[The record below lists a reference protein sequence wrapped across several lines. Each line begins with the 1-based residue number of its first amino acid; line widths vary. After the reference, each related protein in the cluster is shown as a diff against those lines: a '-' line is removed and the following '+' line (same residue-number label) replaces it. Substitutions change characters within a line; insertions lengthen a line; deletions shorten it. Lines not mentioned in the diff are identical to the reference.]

1 MRTFLRQ
8 IGLRFTTGHLIWAAV
23 LIPAC
28 IAVFVPLDLLW
39 VGVTVSVLIALIA
52 VVTIRG
58 RRLTGWVAALVNW
71 RRRHRSTPP
80 APSEPA
86 VGATVL
92 PGDHVA
98 VRWQGDHLTTAIELV
113 PRPFTPTVMVNGK
126 SFTDDVVDTELVEKL
141 IAAHCPEL
149 EADIVSA
156 GYRVG
161 KTAPA
166 SLVALY
172 EQVVGPY
179 PAPAN
184 RRTWI
189 LLRADPECTRKPAQR
204 RESGVAGLARYLVA
218 STTRI
223 ADQLASNGIDA
234 RCARSF
240 DDFDRATEVSFE
252 RETWSSIKGRST
264 FTAAYNAPGGPD
276 VWWSAR
282 ADHTIT
288 RMRIRPGW
296 APTTTVLLTTLA
308 NPTTPRGFSCL
319 FGGQRA
325 ALQGISPVAD
335 RHYELPIGSAGILVG
350 ETADRYP
357 VYMPFDD
364 IDVSINLGD
373 ARLFT
378 QFVVRSAA
386 AGAVV
391 TLGPRLREFAGFV
404 NGRIGD
410 VAKVSWPGPQ
420 GEVTTYLG
428 PHPGV
433 SRVILRHNF
442 IDTPRH
448 RQLPIHLINPREE
461 SRYQMALEQ

>member
-1 MRTFLRQ
+1 MKSLAAQF
-8 IGLRFTTGHLIWAAV
+8 GLRLSTGHLMWAAV

-28 IAVFVPLDLLW
+28 IAIFIPLDAMW
-39 VGVTVSVLIALIA
+39 VGIMVCVLIALIA
-52 VVTIRG
+52 TVTLRG
-58 RRLTGWVAALVNW
+58 RRLTGWVAALFSW

-86 VGATVL
+86 VGATVM

-98 VRWQGDHLTTAIELV
+98 VRWQGDHLMSVIELV
-113 PRPFTPTVMVNGK
+113 PRPFTPTVVVNGQ
-126 SFTDDVVDTELVEKL
+126 SLTDDVLDTAMVEKL

-149 EADIVSA
+149 EADVVAA

-179 PAPAN
+179 PAPAS

-189 LLRADPECTRKPAQR
+189 VLRADPELTRKPAQR
-204 RESGVAGLARYLVA
+204 RDSGVAGLARYLVA
-218 STTRI
+218 ATTRL

-234 RCARSF
+234 RPSRSF

-252 RETWSSIKGRST
+252 RETWSAIKGRST
-264 FTAAYNAPGGPD
+264 FTAAYSASGGPD
-276 VWWSAR
+276 AWWSAR

-288 RMRIRPGW
+288 RMRIRPGTV
-296 APTTTVLLTTLA
+296 PTTTVLLTTLA
-308 NPTTPRGFSCL
+308 NPSTPRGFSCL

-325 ALQGISPVAD
+325 ALQGISPVTD
-335 RHYELPIGSAGILVG
+335 KHHELPIGSAGVLVG
-350 ETADRYP
+350 ETVDRYP

-364 IDVSINLGD
+364 VDVSINLGD

-391 TLGPRLREFAGFV
+391 TLGPQLGEFAGFV
-404 NGRIGD
+404 NGRIGHE
-410 VAKVSWPGPQ
+410 AELSWPNA
-420 GEVTTYLG
+420 TTYLS

-433 SRVILRHNF
+433 GRVILRDNF

-448 RQLPIHLINPREE
+448 RQLPIRLVNPREE

>member
-1 MRTFLRQ
+1 MKAFLDQ
-8 IGLRFTTGHLIWAAV
+8 FGLRITTGHLLWAAV

-28 IAVFVPLDLLW
+28 VVLFQRLDLLW
-39 VGVTVSVLIALIA
+39 LGITLGVLIGILA
-52 VVTIRG
+52 VLTVRG
-58 RRLTGWVAALVNW
+58 RRLAGWVVAIFSW
-71 RRRHRSTPP
+71 RRRHRVSPD

-98 VRWQGDHLTTAIELV
+98 VRWQGDYLESIVELV
-113 PRPFTPTVMVNGK
+113 PRPFTPTVIVGGEAY
-126 SFTDDVVDTELVEKL
+126 TDDVVDTKLVEEL
-141 IAAHCPEL
+141 LVAHCPEL
-149 EADIVSA
+149 EADVVSA

-161 KTAPA
+161 RTAPA

-189 LLRADPECTRKPAQR
+189 VLRAKPEATRKAALR

-234 RCARSF
+234 RCGRAF
-240 DDFDRATEVSFE
+240 DDFDRATEISFE

-264 FTAAYNAPGGPD
+264 FTAAYTAAGGPN

-288 RMRIRPGW
+288 RVRIRPGSP
-296 APTTTVLLTTLA
+296 PTATVLLTTLA
-308 NPTTPRGFSCL
+308 NPSTPRGFSCL

-325 ALQGISPVAD
+325 ALLGESPVSD
-335 RHYELPIGSAGILVG
+335 RHYELPIGSAGVLVG

-364 IDVSINLGD
+364 VDVSINLGD

-386 AGAVV
+386 CGAVV
-391 TLGPRLREFAGFV
+391 TLGPQFREFAGFINARV
-404 NGRIGD
+404 GQ
-410 VAKVSWPGPQ
+410 VAKVTWPNS
-420 GEVTTYLG
+420 TTYLG
-428 PHPGV
+428 PHTGLG
-433 SRVILRHNF
+433 RVVLRHNF
-442 IDTPRH
+442 IGTPRH
-448 RQLPIHLINPREE
+448 RQLPIRLINPREE
-461 SRYQMALEQ
+461 SRYQMALEP

>member
-1 MRTFLRQ
+1 MKTVLRLF
-8 IGLRFTTGHLIWAAV
+8 GMRFTAGHALWAAT

-28 IAVFVPLDLLW
+28 VLVFVQLGRLW
-39 VGVTVSVLIALIA
+39 IGVTLAVIIALAA
-52 VVTIRG
+52 VVTVRG
-58 RRLTGWVAALVNW
+58 RRLTGWVAALFAW
-71 RRRHRSTPP
+71 RRRHRQVPDV
-80 APSEPA
+80 PSVPA
-86 VGATVL
+86 VGATVM

-98 VRWQGDHLTTAIELV
+98 VRWHGDHLVSVIELI
-113 PRPFTPTVMVNGK
+113 PRPFTPTVIVNGEA
-126 SFTDDVVDTELVEKL
+126 FTDDVVDTRLVEEL
-141 IAAHCPEL
+141 ISAHCPDL
-149 EADIVSA
+149 EADVVSA

-189 LLRADPECTRKPAQR
+189 VLRADPEKTRKAALR
-204 RESGVAGLARYLVA
+204 RETGVAGLARYLVA
-218 STTRI
+218 STTRV
-223 ADQLASNGIDA
+223 ADHLASNGIDA

-240 DDFDRATEVSFE
+240 DDFDRATEISFE
-252 RETWSSIKGRST
+252 REMWSAIKGRST
-264 FTAAYNAPGGPD
+264 FTAAYSAPGGPD

-288 RMRIRPGW
+288 RVRIRPGA

-308 NPTTPRGFSCL
+308 NPATPRGFSCL

-325 ALQGISPVAD
+325 AMQGESPVTD
-335 RHYELPIGSAGILVG
+335 KHYELPIGSAGVLVG

-357 VYMPFDD
+357 VYIPFDD
-364 IDVSINLGD
+364 VDVSINLGD

-386 AGAVV
+386 SGAVV
-391 TLGPRLREFAGFV
+391 TLGPQFQEFAGFI
-404 NGRIGD
+404 NARIGQ
-410 VAKVSWPGPQ
+410 VAKVVWPNS
-420 GEVTTYLG
+420 TTYLG
-428 PHPGV
+428 PHPGIG
-433 SRVILRHNF
+433 RVVLRHNY

-448 RQLPIHLINPREE
+448 RQLPIRLINPREE

>member
-1 MRTFLRQ
+1 MKKVFGLF
-8 IGLRFTTGHLIWAAV
+8 GLRFTTGHAIWAAV

-28 IAVFVPLDLLW
+28 VALFQPLDLLW
-39 VGVTVSVLIALIA
+39 VGITLAVVIALAA

-58 RRLTGWVAALVNW
+58 RRLTGWVAAVFSW
-71 RRRHRSTPP
+71 RRRHRNVPDL
-80 APSEPA
+80 PSEPA
-86 VGATVL
+86 VGATVM
-92 PGDHVA
+92 PGDHVT
-98 VRWQGDHLTTAIELV
+98 VRWQDGYLVSAIELV
-113 PRPFTPTVMVNGK
+113 PRPFTPTVIVSGQAY
-126 SFTDDVVDTELVEKL
+126 TDDVVDTRLVEQL
-141 IAAHCPEL
+141 VTAHCQDL
-149 EADIVSA
+149 EADVVSA

-166 SLVALY
+166 SLVGLY

-189 LLRADPECTRKPAQR
+189 LLRAEPEHTRKSSQR
-204 RESGVAGLARYLVA
+204 RESGVAGLARYLVTSA
-218 STTRI
+218 TRI

-234 RCARSF
+234 RPIRSF
-240 DDFDRATEVSFE
+240 DDFDRATEISFE
-252 RETWSSIKGRST
+252 RETWSTIKGRST
-264 FTAAYNAPGGPD
+264 FTAAYSAAGGPD

-288 RMRIRPGW
+288 RVRIRPGA

-325 ALQGISPVAD
+325 ALQGISPVND
-335 RHYELPIGSAGILVG
+335 HHYELPIGSAGVLVG

-364 IDVSINLGD
+364 VDVSINLGD

-391 TLGPRLREFAGFV
+391 TLGPQFTEFAGFI
-404 NGRIGD
+404 NGRVGEL
-410 VAKVSWPGPQ
+410 AKVSWPNA
-420 GEVTTYLG
+420 TTYLG
-428 PHPGV
+428 PHPGIG
-433 SRVILRHNF
+433 RVVLRHNF

-448 RQLPIHLINPREE
+448 RQLPIRLINPREE
-461 SRYQMALEQ
+461 SRFQMALEQ

>member
-1 MRTFLRQ
+1 MKNFFRQ
-8 IGLRFTTGHLIWAAV
+8 FGLRFTTGHGIWAAV

-28 IAVFVPLDLLW
+28 IALFLHFDQIW
-39 VGVTVSVLIALIA
+39 VGVALSVLIAIA
-52 VVTIRG
+52 SVLTIRG
-58 RRLTGWVAALVNW
+58 RRITGWIAALFSW
-71 RRRHRSTPP
+71 RRRHRSAPP
-80 APSEPA
+80 PPSEPA
-86 VGATVL
+86 VGATVM

-98 VRWQGDHLTTAIELV
+98 VRWQGDHLVSVIELV
-113 PRPFTPTVMVNGK
+113 PRPFTPTVIVGGK
-126 SFTDDVVDTELVEKL
+126 AYTDDVVDTRLVEKL
-141 IAAHCPEL
+141 VEAHCPDL
-149 EADIVSA
+149 EVDVVSA

-179 PAPAN
+179 PAPAS

-189 LLRADPECTRKPAQR
+189 VLRASPEHTQKSAQR
-204 RESGVAGLARYLVA
+204 RAAGVAGLARYLVA

-234 RCARSF
+234 RCGRSF
-240 DDFDRATEVSFE
+240 DAFDHATEISFE
-252 RETWSSIKGRST
+252 RETWSAIKGRST
-264 FTAAYNAPGGPD
+264 FTAAYSAPGGPD

-282 ADHTIT
+282 ADHTIV
-288 RMRIRPGW
+288 RMRLRPG
-296 APTTTVLLTTLA
+296 APPTTTVLLTTLA

-325 ALQGISPVAD
+325 ALQGLSPVTD
-335 RHYELPIGSAGILVG
+335 RHYELPIGSAGVLVG

-364 IDVSINLGD
+364 VDVSINLGD

-386 AGAVV
+386 AGATV
-391 TLGPRLREFAGFV
+391 TLLPQFREFAGFV
-404 NGRIGD
+404 NGRIGQ
-410 VAKVSWPGPQ
+410 VAKVSWPNS
-420 GEVTTYLG
+420 TTYLG
-428 PHPGV
+428 PHPGIG
-433 SRVILRHNF
+433 RVVLRHNF

-448 RQLPIHLINPREE
+448 RQLPIRLINPREE

>member
-1 MRTFLRQ
+1 MTNIASQ
-8 IGLRFTTGHLIWAAV
+8 VGLRLTTGHVVWAAA

-28 IAVFVPLDLLW
+28 IAVFARLGLLW
-39 VGVTVSVLIALIA
+39 VGIA
-52 VVTIRG
+52 VAILIGSAAVVAVRG
-58 RRLTGWVAALVNW
+58 RRATGWIAAVFAW
-71 RRRHRSTPP
+71 RRRHRQ
-80 APSEPA
+80 APDNPSQPA
-86 VGATVL
+86 VGATVI

-98 VRWQGDHLTTAIELV
+98 VRWQGDHLVSVIELI
-113 PRPFTPTVMVNGK
+113 PRPFTPTVIVNGK
-126 SFTDDVVDTELVEKL
+126 AYTDDVVDTRSVERV
-141 IAAHCPEL
+141 IQAHCPDL
-149 EADIVSA
+149 EADVVSA
-156 GYRVG
+156 GYRIG

-166 SLVALY
+166 TLVALY

-189 LLRADPECTRKPAQR
+189 VVRAYPETTRKSALR
-204 RESGVAGLARYLVA
+204 REAGVAGLARYLVS

-223 ADQLASNGIDA
+223 ADHLASAGIDA
-234 RCARSF
+234 RCGRSF
-240 DDFDRATEVSFE
+240 DDFDRATEISFE
-252 RETWSSIKGRST
+252 RETWSTIKGRST

-276 VWWSAR
+276 IWWSAR

-288 RMRIRPGW
+288 RVRIRPGA

-308 NPTTPRGFSCL
+308 NPSTPRGFSCL

-325 ALQGISPVAD
+325 ALRGVSPVSD
-335 RHYELPIGSAGILVG
+335 RHYELPIGSAGVLVG

-364 IDVSINLGD
+364 VDVSINLGD

-378 QFVVRSAA
+378 QFVIRSAA
-386 AGAVV
+386 AGATI
-391 TLGPRLREFAGFV
+391 TLGPQFQQFAGFV
-404 NGRIGD
+404 NGRIGESAR
-410 VAKVSWPGPQ
+410 VTWPNA
-420 GEVTTYLG
+420 TTYLG

-433 SRVILRHNF
+433 GRVVLRGNF
-442 IDTPRH
+442 IHTPRH
-448 RQLPIHLINPREE
+448 KQLPIRLINPREE

>member
-1 MRTFLRQ
+1 MSKITTLF
-8 IGLRFTTGHLIWAAV
+8 GLRFTTGHAIWAAV
-23 LIPAC
+23 LVPAS
-28 IAVFVPLDLLW
+28 ILVFVQFDLLW
-39 VGVTVSVLIALIA
+39 LGITLAVLIALAA
-52 VVTIRG
+52 VSTIRG
-58 RRLTGWVAALVNW
+58 RRITGWVAAVFAW
-71 RRRHRSTPP
+71 RRRHRDVPDR
-80 APSEPA
+80 PSEPA
-86 VGATVL
+86 VGATVM

-98 VRWQGDHLTTAIELV
+98 VRWQDGYLVSAIELV
-113 PRPFTPTVMVNGK
+113 PRPFTPTVIVNGEA
-126 SFTDDVVDTELVEKL
+126 FTDDVVDTRLVERL
-141 IAAHCPEL
+141 LAAHCPDL
-149 EADIVSA
+149 EADVVSA
-156 GYRVG
+156 GYRTG

-189 LLRADPECTRKPAQR
+189 VVRADPEHTRKSSQR
-204 RESGVAGLARYLVA
+204 RDSGVAGLARYLVA
-218 STTRI
+218 SVTRI

-234 RCARSF
+234 RPIRSF
-240 DDFDRATEVSFE
+240 DDLDHATEISFE

-264 FTAAYNAPGGPD
+264 FTAAYSAPGGPD

-288 RMRIRPGW
+288 RVRIRPGE

-308 NPTTPRGFSCL
+308 NPATPRGFSCL

-325 ALQGISPVAD
+325 ALYGISPVHD
-335 RHYELPIGSAGILVG
+335 RHYELPVGSAGVLVG

-364 IDVSINLGD
+364 TDVSINLGD

-391 TLGPRLREFAGFV
+391 TLLPQFAEFAGSI
-404 NGRIGD
+404 NGCIGPE
-410 VAKVSWPGPQ
+410 AKVVWPNA
-420 GEVTTYLG
+420 TTYLG
-428 PHPGV
+428 PHAGV
-433 SRVILRHNF
+433 GRVVLRNNF

-448 RQLPIHLINPREE
+448 RQLPIRLINPREE
-461 SRYQMALEQ
+461 SRYQMALEG

>member
-1 MRTFLRQ
+1 MKRLVSIF
-8 IGLRFTTGHLIWAAV
+8 GLRFTTGHALWAAALIPAVLLVFAQLDLMWLGITLAV
-23 LIPAC
+23 LIG
-28 IAVFVPLDLLW
+28 L
-39 VGVTVSVLIALIA
+39 GS

-58 RRLTGWVAALVNW
+58 RRPSGWVAALFAW
-71 RRRHRSTPP
+71 RRRHKQPP
-80 APSEPA
+80 PRPSEPA

-98 VRWQGDHLTTAIELV
+98 LRWHDDYVVSVIELI
-113 PRPFTPTVMVNGK
+113 PRPFTPTVIVNGVAA
-126 SFTDDVVDTELVEKL
+126 TDDVVDTRLVEDL
-141 IAAHCPEL
+141 LTAYCPDL

-166 SLVALY
+166 ALVALY

-189 LLRADPECTRKPAQR
+189 VLRADPDKTRKSALR
-204 RESGVAGLARYLVA
+204 RGDGVAGLAQYLVS

-223 ADQLASNGIDA
+223 ADHLSGKGVDA
-234 RCARSF
+234 RPARSF
-240 DDFDRATEVSFE
+240 DDFDRATEISFE
-252 RETWSSIKGRST
+252 RETWSMVKGRST
-264 FTAAYNAPGGPD
+264 FTAAYHAPGGPD

-282 ADHTIT
+282 ADHTLT
-288 RMRIRPGW
+288 RVRIAPGS

-308 NPTTPRGFSCL
+308 NPSTPRGFSCL
-319 FGGQRA
+319 YGGQRA
-325 ALQGISPVAD
+325 ALLGQNPVSD
-335 RHYELPIGSAGILVG
+335 RHYELPIGSAGVLVG

-364 IDVSINLGD
+364 VDVSINLGN

-391 TLGPRLREFAGFV
+391 TLQPQFEEFAGFV
-404 NGRIGD
+404 NARIGQ
-410 VAKVSWPGPQ
+410 VAKVTWPNA
-420 GEVTTYLG
+420 TTYLR
-428 PHPGV
+428 PHSGV
-433 SRVILRHNF
+433 GRVMLRDNF
-442 IDTPRH
+442 IATPRH
-448 RQLPIHLINPREE
+448 KQLPIRLINPREE
-461 SRYQMALEQ
+461 SRYQMVLEP

>member
-1 MRTFLRQ
+1 MKKVFGFF
-8 IGLRFTTGHLIWAAV
+8 GLRFTTGHLIWAAA

-39 VGVTVSVLIALIA
+39 VDITLTVVIAIAA

-58 RRLTGWVAALVNW
+58 RRLTGWVAAVFSW
-71 RRRHRSTPP
+71 RRRHRNVPDL
-80 APSEPA
+80 PSEPA
-86 VGATVL
+86 VGATVM

-98 VRWQGDHLTTAIELV
+98 VRWQDGYLVSAIELV
-113 PRPFTPTVMVNGK
+113 PRPFTPTVIVSGQA
-126 SFTDDVVDTELVEKL
+126 FTDDVVDTRLVEQL
-141 IAAHCPEL
+141 VTAHCPDL
-149 EADIVSA
+149 EADVVSA

-189 LLRADPECTRKPAQR
+189 LLRAEPEHTRKSSQR
-204 RESGVAGLARYLVA
+204 RESGVAGLARYLVTSA
-218 STTRI
+218 TRI

-234 RCARSF
+234 RPIRSF
-240 DDFDRATEVSFE
+240 DDFDRATEISFE
-252 RETWSSIKGRST
+252 RETWSAIKGRST
-264 FTAAYNAPGGPD
+264 FTAAYSAAGGPD

-288 RMRIRPGW
+288 RVRILPGA

-325 ALQGISPVAD
+325 ALQGISPVND
-335 RHYELPIGSAGILVG
+335 RHYELPIGSAGVLVG

-364 IDVSINLGD
+364 VDVSINLGD

-391 TLGPRLREFAGFV
+391 TLGPQFSEFAGFI
-404 NGRIGD
+404 NGRVGEF
-410 VAKVSWPGPQ
+410 AKVSWPNS
-420 GEVTTYLG
+420 TTYLG
-428 PHPGV
+428 PHPGIG
-433 SRVILRHNF
+433 RVVLRHNF

-448 RQLPIHLINPREE
+448 RQLPIRLINPREE
-461 SRYQMALEQ
+461 SRFQMALEQ

>member
-1 MRTFLRQ
+1 MSRFAS
-8 IGLRFTTGHLIWAAV
+8 IFGLRFTTGHALWAAA

-28 IAVFVPLDLLW
+28 ILVFARLELLW
-39 VGVTVSVLIALIA
+39 LGITLGVLIGLAS

-58 RRLTGWVAALVNW
+58 RRLTGWVAALFAW
-71 RRRHRSTPP
+71 RRRHRQPP
-80 APSEPA
+80 PTPSEPA
-86 VGATVL
+86 VGATVI

-98 VRWQGDHLTTAIELV
+98 LRWQDDYLVSVIELV
-113 PRPFTPTVMVNGK
+113 PRPFTPTVIVNGEA
-126 SFTDDVVDTELVEKL
+126 FTDDVVETRLVEDL
-141 IAAHCPEL
+141 LTAYCPDL

-166 SLVALY
+166 ALVALY

-179 PAPAN
+179 PAPAS

-189 LLRADPECTRKPAQR
+189 VLRADPDKTRKSALR
-204 RESGVAGLARYLVA
+204 RNEGVAGLAQYLVS

-223 ADQLASNGIDA
+223 ADHLASKGVDA
-234 RCARSF
+234 RPARSF
-240 DDFDRATEVSFE
+240 DDFDRATEISFE
-252 RETWSSIKGRST
+252 RETWSMVKGRST
-264 FTAAYNAPGGPD
+264 FTAAYHAPGGPD
-276 VWWSAR
+276 VWWSAH
-282 ADHTIT
+282 ADHTLT
-288 RMRIRPGW
+288 RMRIVPGS

-308 NPTTPRGFSCL
+308 NPSTPRGFSCL

-325 ALQGISPVAD
+325 ALLGENPVTD
-335 RHYELPIGSAGILVG
+335 RHYELPIGSAGVLVG

-364 IDVSINLGD
+364 VDVSINLGN

-386 AGAVV
+386 AGAAV
-391 TLGPRLREFAGFV
+391 TLQPQFEEFAGFV
-404 NGRIGD
+404 NARIGQ
-410 VAKVSWPGPQ
+410 VAKVAWPHA
-420 GEVTTYLG
+420 TTYLR

-433 SRVILRHNF
+433 GRVMLRDDF
-442 IDTPRH
+442 IATPRH
-448 RQLPIHLINPREE
+448 KQLPIRLINPREE
-461 SRYQMALEQ
+461 SRYQMVLEP

>member
-1 MRTFLRQ
+1 MKTFLRVF
-8 IGLRFTTGHLIWAAV
+8 GLRFTTGHALWATA

-28 IAVFVPLDLLW
+28 IVLFMQIDRLW
-39 VGVTVSVLIALIA
+39 IGVTLAVIIALTA
-52 VVTIRG
+52 VLTVRG
-58 RRLTGWVAALVNW
+58 RRLTGWIAVLFAW
-71 RRRHRSTPP
+71 RRRHRQAP
-80 APSEPA
+80 AVPSAPA
-86 VGATVL
+86 VGATVM

-98 VRWQGDHLTTAIELV
+98 VRWQGDHLISVIELIA
-113 PRPFTPTVMVNGK
+113 RPFTPTVIVNGEA
-126 SFTDDVVDTELVEKL
+126 FTDDVVDTRLVEDL
-141 IAAHCPEL
+141 VSAHCPDL
-149 EADIVSA
+149 EADVVSA

-166 SLVALY
+166 NLVALY

-189 LLRADPECTRKPAQR
+189 VLRADPDQTRKSALR
-204 RESGVAGLARYLVA
+204 RETGVAGLARYLVA

-223 ADQLASNGIDA
+223 ADHLASNGIDA

-240 DDFDRATEVSFE
+240 DDFDRATEISFE
-252 RETWSSIKGRST
+252 RESWSLIKGRST
-264 FTAAYNAPGGPD
+264 FTAAYSAPGGPD

-288 RMRIRPGW
+288 RVRVRPGA

-325 ALQGISPVAD
+325 ALQGESPVTD
-335 RHYELPIGSAGILVG
+335 KHYELPIGSAGVLVG

-364 IDVSINLGD
+364 VDVSINLGD

-386 AGAVV
+386 SGAVV
-391 TLGPRLREFAGFV
+391 TLGPQFREFAGFI
-404 NGRIGD
+404 NARIGQ
-410 VAKVSWPGPQ
+410 VAKVAWPNS
-420 GEVTTYLG
+420 TTYLG
-428 PHPGV
+428 PHPGIG
-433 SRVILRHNF
+433 RVVLRHNF

-448 RQLPIHLINPREE
+448 RQLPIRLINPREE

>member
-1 MRTFLRQ
+1 VILLFMQMGRLW
-8 IGLRFTTGHLIWAAV
+8 IGITVAV
-23 LIPAC
+23 I
-28 IAVFVPLDLLW
+28 
-39 VGVTVSVLIALIA
+39 IALA
-52 VVTIRG
+52 VVLTVRG
-58 RRLTGWVAALVNW
+58 RRFTGWIAALFAW
-71 RRRHRSTPP
+71 RRRHKQAP
-80 APSEPA
+80 AVPSAPA
-86 VGATVL
+86 VGATVM

-98 VRWQGDHLTTAIELV
+98 VRWQGDHLMSVIELIA
-113 PRPFTPTVMVNGK
+113 RPFTPTVIVNGEA
-126 SFTDDVVDTELVEKL
+126 FTDDVVDTRLVEDL
-141 IAAHCPEL
+141 VVAHCPDL
-149 EADIVSA
+149 EADVVSA

-166 SLVALY
+166 NLVGLY

-189 LLRADPECTRKPAQR
+189 VLRADPDQTRKSALR
-204 RESGVAGLARYLVA
+204 RETGVAGLARYLVA

-223 ADQLASNGIDA
+223 ADHLASNGIDA

-240 DDFDRATEVSFE
+240 DDFDRATEISFE
-252 RETWSSIKGRST
+252 KESWSSIKGRST
-264 FTAAYNAPGGPD
+264 FTAAYSAPGGPD

-288 RMRIRPGW
+288 RVRIRPGA

-308 NPTTPRGFSCL
+308 NPATPRGFSCL

-325 ALQGISPVAD
+325 ALQGESPVRD
-335 RHYELPIGSAGILVG
+335 RHYELPIGSAGVLVG

-364 IDVSINLGD
+364 VDVSINLGD

-391 TLGPRLREFAGFV
+391 TLGPQFREFAGFINARV
-404 NGRIGD
+404 GQ
-410 VAKVSWPGPQ
+410 VAKVAWPNS
-420 GEVTTYLG
+420 TTYLG
-428 PHPGV
+428 PHPGIG
-433 SRVILRHNF
+433 RVVLRHNF

-448 RQLPIHLINPREE
+448 RQLPIRLINPREE

>member
-1 MRTFLRQ
+1 MRAFLSQ
-8 IGLRFTTGHLIWAAV
+8 FGVRFTTGHLLCAAARVPACVAVFGALGLTWLGVLLAVLVAVAAV
-23 LIPAC
+23 L
-28 IAVFVPLDLLW
+28 
-39 VGVTVSVLIALIA
+39 SV
-52 VVTIRG
+52 RG
-58 RRLTGWVAALVNW
+58 RRLAGWCAALLSW
-71 RRRHRSTPP
+71 RRRHRAVPE

-86 VGATVL
+86 VGATVM

-98 VRWQGDHLTTAIELV
+98 VRWQRGYLESVIELI
-113 PRPFTPTVMVNGK
+113 PRPFTPTVIVSGEAY
-126 SFTDDVVDTELVEKL
+126 TDDVVDTEAVERLLV
-141 IAAHCPEL
+141 AHCPDL
-149 EADIVSA
+149 EADVVSA

-189 LLRADPECTRKPAQR
+189 VLRAKPEDTRRSALR
-204 RESGVAGLARYLVA
+204 REAGVAGLARYLVA

-223 ADQLASNGIDA
+223 ADHLSSNGLDA
-234 RCARSF
+234 RCGRSF
-240 DDFDRATEVSFE
+240 DDFDRATEISFE
-252 RETWSSIKGRST
+252 RETWSAIKGRST
-264 FTAAYNAPGGPD
+264 FTAAYTAAGGPN

-288 RMRIRPGW
+288 RVRIQPGI

-308 NPTTPRGFSCL
+308 NPATPRGFSCL

-325 ALQGISPVAD
+325 ALEGQSPLTD
-335 RHYELPIGSAGILVG
+335 RHYELPIGSAGVLVG

-364 IDVSINLGD
+364 VDVSINLGD

-386 AGAVV
+386 CGAVV
-391 TLGPRLREFAGFV
+391 TLGPQFGEFAGFV
-404 NGRIGD
+404 NARVGQA
-410 VAKVSWPGPQ
+410 AKVAWPNS
-420 GEVTTYLG
+420 TTYLG
-428 PHPGV
+428 PHQGV
-433 SRVILRHNF
+433 GRVVLRHNF

-448 RQLPIHLINPREE
+448 RQLPIRLINPREE

>member
-1 MRTFLRQ
+1 MKKVFGLF
-8 IGLRFTTGHLIWAAV
+8 GLRFTTGQAIWAAV

-28 IAVFVPLDLLW
+28 IALFQPLDLLW
-39 VGVTVSVLIALIA
+39 LGITLAVVIALAA

-58 RRLTGWVAALVNW
+58 RRLTGWVAAVFSW
-71 RRRHRSTPP
+71 RRRRRNVPDL
-80 APSEPA
+80 PSESA
-86 VGATVL
+86 VGATVM

-98 VRWQGDHLTTAIELV
+98 VRWQDGHLVSAIELV
-113 PRPFTPTVMVNGK
+113 PRPFTPTVIVSGQAY
-126 SFTDDVVDTELVEKL
+126 TDDVVDTRLVEELV
-141 IAAHCPEL
+141 AAHCPDL
-149 EADIVSA
+149 EADVVSA

-166 SLVALY
+166 SLVGLY

-189 LLRADPECTRKPAQR
+189 LLRAEPEHTLRSSQR
-204 RESGVAGLARYLVA
+204 RETGVAGLARYLVTSA
-218 STTRI
+218 TRI

-234 RCARSF
+234 RPIRSF
-240 DDFDRATEVSFE
+240 DDLDRATEISFE
-252 RETWSSIKGRST
+252 RETWSAIKGRST
-264 FTAAYNAPGGPD
+264 FTAAYSAAGGPD

-288 RMRIRPGW
+288 RVRIRPGA

-308 NPTTPRGFSCL
+308 NPTTPRGFSCI

-325 ALQGISPVAD
+325 ALQGISPVTD
-335 RHYELPIGSAGILVG
+335 RHYELPIGSAGVLVG

-364 IDVSINLGD
+364 VDVSINLGD

-391 TLGPRLREFAGFV
+391 TLGPQFSEFAGSIH
-404 NGRIGD
+404 GRVGQL
-410 VAKVSWPGPQ
+410 AKVSWPNA
-420 GEVTTYLG
+420 TTYLG
-428 PHPGV
+428 PHPGIG
-433 SRVILRHNF
+433 RVVLRHNF

-448 RQLPIHLINPREE
+448 QQLPIRLINPREE
-461 SRYQMALEQ
+461 SRFQMALEQ

>member
-1 MRTFLRQ
+1 MTKFLS
-8 IGLRFTTGHLIWAAV
+8 IFGLRLTTGHLLCAAV

-28 IAVFVPLDLLW
+28 VVIFVRLDLMWLAI
-39 VGVTVSVLIALIA
+39 TLSVLIALA
-52 VVTIRG
+52 TTLSVRG
-58 RRLTGWVAALVNW
+58 RRFTGWIAAVFAW
-71 RRRHRSTPP
+71 RRRHKQAPM
-80 APSEPA
+80 APSAPA
-86 VGATVL
+86 VGATVM

-98 VRWQGDHLTTAIELV
+98 VRWQGEHLVAVIELV
-113 PRPFTPTVMVNGK
+113 PRPFTPTVIVSGGA
-126 SFTDDVVDTELVEKL
+126 FTDDVIDTQVVEDL
-141 IAAHCPEL
+141 IAAHCPDL
-149 EADIVSA
+149 DADVVSA
-156 GYRVG
+156 GARVG
-161 KTAPA
+161 RTAPS

-189 LLRADPECTRKPAQR
+189 VLRAKPEETRRAALR
-204 RESGVAGLARYLVA
+204 REAGVAGLARYLVA
-218 STTRI
+218 SATRM

-234 RCARSF
+234 RCSRSF
-240 DDFDRATEVSFE
+240 DDFDHATEITFE
-252 RETWSSIKGRST
+252 REAWSLIKGRST
-264 FTAAYNAPGGPD
+264 FTAAYTAPGGPD

-288 RMRIRPGW
+288 RVRIRPGT

-308 NPTTPRGFSCL
+308 EPTTPRGFSCL

-325 ALQGISPVAD
+325 ALHGQSPVTD
-335 RHYELPIGSAGILVG
+335 RHYELPIGSAGVLVG

-364 IDVSINLGD
+364 VDVSINLGD

-378 QFVVRSAA
+378 QFVIRSSA
-386 AGAVV
+386 AGAAV
-391 TLGPRLREFAGFV
+391 TLGPQFRDFAGIINARV
-404 NGRIGD
+404 GP
-410 VAKVSWPGPQ
+410 VAKVAWPKA
-420 GEVTTYLG
+420 TTYLG

-433 SRVILRHNF
+433 GRVVLRHNF

-448 RQLPIHLINPREE
+448 RQLPIRLINPREE
-461 SRYQMALEQ
+461 SRYQMALES

>member
-1 MRTFLRQ
+1 
-8 IGLRFTTGHLIWAAV
+8 V
-23 LIPAC
+23 
-28 IAVFVPLDLLW
+28 
-39 VGVTVSVLIALIA
+39 
-52 VVTIRG
+52 
-58 RRLTGWVAALVNW
+58 
-71 RRRHRSTPP
+71 
-80 APSEPA
+80 
-86 VGATVL
+86 
-92 PGDHVA
+92 
-98 VRWQGDHLTTAIELV
+98 
-113 PRPFTPTVMVNGK
+113 
-126 SFTDDVVDTELVEKL
+126 
-141 IAAHCPEL
+141 
-149 EADIVSA
+149 VSA

-172 EQVVGPY
+172 EQVIGPY

-189 LLRADPECTRKPAQR
+189 ELRADPERTRKSSQR
-204 RESGVAGLARYLVA
+204 REAGVAGLARYLVA
-218 STTRI
+218 SATRI

-234 RCARSF
+234 RVVRSF
-240 DDFDRATEVSFE
+240 DDFDHATEISFE
-252 RETWSSIKGRST
+252 RETWSAIKGRST
-264 FTAAYNAPGGPD
+264 FTAAYCAPGGPD

-288 RMRIRPGW
+288 RVRIRPGE

-325 ALQGISPVAD
+325 ALQGLSPVTD
-335 RHYELPIGSAGILVG
+335 RHYELPIGSAGVLVG

-364 IDVSINLGD
+364 TDVSINLGD

-391 TLGPRLREFAGFV
+391 TLLPQFQEFAGFI
-404 NGRIGD
+404 NARIGE
-410 VAKVSWPGPQ
+410 VAKVTWPNA
-420 GEVTTYLG
+420 TTYLG
-428 PHPGV
+428 PHPGIG
-433 SRVILRHNF
+433 RVVLRDNF

-448 RQLPIHLINPREE
+448 RQLPIRLINPREE
-461 SRYQMALEQ
+461 SRYQMALEG

>member
-1 MRTFLRQ
+1 M
-8 IGLRFTTGHLIWAAV
+8 

-28 IAVFVPLDLLW
+28 ILVFLQLGRLW
-39 VGVTVSVLIALIA
+39 IGVTVAVIIALAA
-52 VVTIRG
+52 VVTVRG
-58 RRLTGWVAALVNW
+58 RRLTGWIAALFAW
-71 RRRHRSTPP
+71 RRRHRQVPDV
-80 APSEPA
+80 PSVPA
-86 VGATVL
+86 VGATVI

-98 VRWQGDHLTTAIELV
+98 VRWHGDHLVSVIELI
-113 PRPFTPTVMVNGK
+113 PRPFTPTVIVNGQA
-126 SFTDDVVDTELVEKL
+126 FTDDVVDTRLVEEL
-141 IAAHCPEL
+141 ISAHCPDL
-149 EADIVSA
+149 EADVVSA

-189 LLRADPECTRKPAQR
+189 VLRADPEQTRKAALR
-204 RESGVAGLARYLVA
+204 RETGVAGLARYLVA
-218 STTRI
+218 STTRV
-223 ADQLASNGIDA
+223 ADHLASNGIDA

-240 DDFDRATEVSFE
+240 DDFDRATEISFE
-252 RETWSSIKGRST
+252 REMWSAIKGRST

-288 RMRIRPGW
+288 RVRIRPGA

-325 ALQGISPVAD
+325 AMQGESPVTD
-335 RHYELPIGSAGILVG
+335 KHYELPIGSAGVLVG

-364 IDVSINLGD
+364 VDVSINLGD

-386 AGAVV
+386 SGAVV
-391 TLGPRLREFAGFV
+391 TLGPQFQEFAAFI
-404 NGRIGD
+404 NARIGQ
-410 VAKVSWPGPQ
+410 VAKVVWPNS
-420 GEVTTYLG
+420 TTYLG
-428 PHPGV
+428 PHPGIG
-433 SRVILRHNF
+433 RVVLRHNF

-448 RQLPIHLINPREE
+448 RQLPIRLINPREE

>member
-1 MRTFLRQ
+1 MKKVFGLF
-8 IGLRFTTGHLIWAAV
+8 GLRFTTGHTLWAAA

-28 IAVFVPLDLLW
+28 IGLFLPHDLLW
-39 VGVTVSVLIALIA
+39 VGITLA
-52 VVTIRG
+52 VVIGLGAVLTIRG
-58 RRLTGWVAALVNW
+58 RRLTGWVAAVFSW
-71 RRRHRSTPP
+71 RRRHRNVPDS
-80 APSEPA
+80 PSEPA
-86 VGATVL
+86 VGATVM

-98 VRWQGDHLTTAIELV
+98 VRWQDGYLVSAIELV
-113 PRPFTPTVMVNGK
+113 PRPFTPTVIVSGQAY
-126 SFTDDVVDTELVEKL
+126 TDDVVDTRLVEQL
-141 IAAHCPEL
+141 VIAHCPDI
-149 EADIVSA
+149 EADVVST

-166 SLVALY
+166 SLVGLY

-189 LLRADPECTRKPAQR
+189 LLRAEPERTRKSSQR
-204 RESGVAGLARYLVA
+204 RESGVAGLARYLVTSA
-218 STTRI
+218 TRI

-234 RCARSF
+234 RPNRSF
-240 DDFDRATEVSFE
+240 DDFDRATEISFE
-252 RETWSSIKGRST
+252 RETWSAIKGRST
-264 FTAAYNAPGGPD
+264 FTAAYSAAGGPD

-282 ADHTIT
+282 ADHTTT
-288 RMRIRPGW
+288 RVRIRPGE

-325 ALQGISPVAD
+325 ALQGISPVTD
-335 RHYELPIGSAGILVG
+335 RHYELPIGSAGVLVG

-364 IDVSINLGD
+364 VDVSINLGD

-391 TLGPRLREFAGFV
+391 TLGPQFSEFAGFI
-404 NGRIGD
+404 NGRVGQS
-410 VAKVSWPGPQ
+410 AKVSWPNA
-420 GEVTTYLG
+420 TTYLG
-428 PHPGV
+428 PHPGIG
-433 SRVILRHNF
+433 RVVLRHNF

-448 RQLPIHLINPREE
+448 RQLPIRLINPREE
-461 SRYQMALEQ
+461 SRFQMALEQ

>member
-1 MRTFLRQ
+1 MSRFAS
-8 IGLRFTTGHLIWAAV
+8 IFGLRFTTGHALWAAA

-28 IAVFVPLDLLW
+28 ILVFAPLELLW
-39 VGVTVSVLIALIA
+39 LGITLGVLIGLAS

-58 RRLTGWVAALVNW
+58 RRLTGWVAALFAW
-71 RRRHRSTPP
+71 RRRHRQPP
-80 APSEPA
+80 PTPSEPA
-86 VGATVL
+86 VGSTVI

-98 VRWQGDHLTTAIELV
+98 LRWQNDYLVSVIELV
-113 PRPFTPTVMVNGK
+113 PRPFTPTVIVNGEA
-126 SFTDDVVDTELVEKL
+126 FTDDVVETRLVEDL
-141 IAAHCPEL
+141 LTAYCPDL

-166 SLVALY
+166 ALVALY

-189 LLRADPECTRKPAQR
+189 VLRADPDQTRKSALR
-204 RESGVAGLARYLVA
+204 RNEGVAGLAQYLVS

-223 ADQLASNGIDA
+223 ADHLASKGVDA
-234 RCARSF
+234 RPARSF
-240 DDFDRATEVSFE
+240 DDFDRATEISFE
-252 RETWSSIKGRST
+252 RETWSMVKGRST
-264 FTAAYNAPGGPD
+264 FTAAYHAPGGPD

-282 ADHTIT
+282 ADHTLT
-288 RMRIRPGW
+288 RMRIVPGS

-308 NPTTPRGFSCL
+308 NPSTPRGFSCL

-325 ALQGISPVAD
+325 ALLGENPVTD
-335 RHYELPIGSAGILVG
+335 RHYELPIGSAGVLVG

-364 IDVSINLGD
+364 VDVSINLGN

-386 AGAVV
+386 AGAAV
-391 TLGPRLREFAGFV
+391 TLQPQFQEFAGFV
-404 NGRIGD
+404 NARIGQ
-410 VAKVSWPGPQ
+410 VAKVAWPHA
-420 GEVTTYLG
+420 TTYLR

-433 SRVILRHNF
+433 GRVMLRDDF
-442 IDTPRH
+442 IATPRH
-448 RQLPIHLINPREE
+448 KQLPIRLINPREE
-461 SRYQMALEQ
+461 SRYQMVLEP

>member
-1 MRTFLRQ
+1 MKPFLNLF
-8 IGLRFTTGHLIWAAV
+8 GLRFTTGHALWAAV
-23 LIPAC
+23 LIPVC
-28 IAVFVPLDLLW
+28 ILLFLPPRQLW
-39 VGVTVSVLIALIA
+39 VGVTLAVIIALAA

-58 RRLTGWVAALVNW
+58 RRLTGWIAAVFSW
-71 RRRHRSTPP
+71 RRRHRLAPDV
-80 APSEPA
+80 PSEPA
-86 VGATVL
+86 VGATVM

-98 VRWQGDHLTTAIELV
+98 VRWQGDHLISVIELV
-113 PRPFTPTVMVNGK
+113 PRPFTPTVIVNGEA
-126 SFTDDVVDTELVEKL
+126 FTDDVVNTRLVEQL
-141 IAAHCPEL
+141 IEAHCPDL
-149 EADIVSA
+149 EADVVSA

-166 SLVALY
+166 ALVALY

-189 LLRADPECTRKPAQR
+189 VLRADPDKTRKSALR
-204 RESGVAGLARYLVA
+204 RETGVAGLARYLVA

-223 ADQLASNGIDA
+223 ADHLASSGIDA
-234 RCARSF
+234 RCCRSF
-240 DDFDRATEVSFE
+240 DDFDHATDISFE
-252 RETWSSIKGRST
+252 RETWSAIKGRST
-264 FTAAYNAPGGPD
+264 FTAAYSAPGGPD

-288 RMRIRPGW
+288 RTRIVPGA

-325 ALQGISPVAD
+325 ALQGQSPVTD
-335 RHYELPIGSAGILVG
+335 RHYELPIGSAGVLVG

-364 IDVSINLGD
+364 VDVSINLGD

-391 TLGPRLREFAGFV
+391 TLGSQFREFAGFI
-404 NGRIGD
+404 NGRIGE
-410 VAKVSWPGPQ
+410 VAKVAWPNA
-420 GEVTTYLG
+420 TTYLS
-428 PHPGV
+428 PHPGIG
-433 SRVILRHNF
+433 RVVLRHNF

-448 RQLPIHLINPREE
+448 RQLPIRLINPREE